1 MNTKKLLPVLIA
13 VLVVV
18 VAINQYAIMT
28 TITGKATQA
37 TTASQNQYG
46 IPFSETGYQQL
57 LGYDRTIRLDSSQMK
72 NYVGLDVEMPCC
84 GFATLQATGNCGCGH
99 HIALSG
105 LAKYLISKGYSRE
118 QVQSEINTWKGV
130 FFGEGVG
137 SGSMGGC

>member
-1 MNTKKLLPVLIA
+1 MKTNKILPVLIA

-18 VAINQYAIMT
+18 VAINQYVIVT
-28 TITGKATQA
+28 IITGKATQA
-37 TTASQNQYG
+37 TTSNYG
-46 IPFSETGYQQL
+46 VPFSESGYQQL
-57 LGYDRTIRLDSSQMK
+57 LSYDNTMRLNSEQMK

-84 GFATLQATGNCGCGH
+84 GFTTLQATSNCGCGH

-105 LAKYLISKGYSRE
+105 LAKYLISNGYSRE
-118 QVQSEINTWKGV
+118 QVQSEINTWKDV